1 MDVPIAHAHPPV
13 CLSRSGLS
21 RAHGR
26 AALLPLPSHRSGRL
40 HLHPT
45 VLRAESHLNRVR
57 DSHTEQLRNIAFYLD
72 VAIMMLRERY
82 AL

>member
-1 MDVPIAHAHPPV
+1 VPIAHAHPP
-13 CLSRSGLS
+13 LPLPLS